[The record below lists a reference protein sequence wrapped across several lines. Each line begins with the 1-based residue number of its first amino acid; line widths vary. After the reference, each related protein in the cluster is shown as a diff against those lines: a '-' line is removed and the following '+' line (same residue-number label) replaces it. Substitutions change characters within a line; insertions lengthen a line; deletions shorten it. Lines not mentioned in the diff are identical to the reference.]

1 MKEVQ
6 YIVQIKTSVIR
17 QVEFIDMP
25 NLSAAEIEEYAKGL
39 AHMEVGDFDE
49 SEILLVETHP
59 TMQDDDVEKDAPMTL
74 TDMPRP
80 WSEGDMQKAHL
91 TPLALDLPNEPVNYC
106 VPVNGVHAPFCTG
119 HKSASQ

>member
-6 YIVQIKTSVIR
+6 YVVQIKTSVIR

-49 SEILLVETHP
+49 SEILLVETHQ
-59 TMQDDDVEKDAPMTL
+59 TMQDDDVEKDEPLTL
-74 TDMPRP
+74 TDLPRP
-80 WSEGDMQKAHL
+80 WSEDSMKKCACFEPQISTLVIPGFCLVCK
-91 TPLALDLPNEPVNYC
+91 LPRR
-106 VPVNGVHAPFCTG
+106 
-119 HKSASQ
+119 